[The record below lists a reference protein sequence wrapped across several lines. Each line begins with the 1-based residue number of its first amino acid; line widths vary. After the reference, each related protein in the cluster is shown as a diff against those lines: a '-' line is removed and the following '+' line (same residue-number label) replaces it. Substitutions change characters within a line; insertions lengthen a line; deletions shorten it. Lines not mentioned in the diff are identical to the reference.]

1 MSQKTIPYSIEAEE
15 ALLGNI
21 LVYKDAMQESIEA
34 SLVSDD
40 FYIDK
45 NKKIFTVMSS
55 MYENKEKVDTVS
67 LSSKLIDFDY
77 FDKVGGMDYLV
88 QLADKT
94 VSNANTKEYIKI
106 IKNKSIA
113 RRIIRAGE
121 EIASDGYSGSKDTDI
136 LLDDAE
142 KKILDITRS
151 RTDSG
156 IASSKEVFA
165 EAIKRIEAAE
175 ANGSAIT
182 GVKSRYADLDNLTA
196 GFQKGALIILAAR
209 PGIGKTAFAL
219 NIAINSAAVSQGACA
234 IFSLEMSSTELAM
247 RMLAAKAKVDGQHI
261 KKGQLNE
268 NEWGKIKEASQEL
281 SNQKIFINDTPGIT
295 MNDIYAKCRKLK
307 NDHGLY
313 LVIVDYI
320 QLIQSS
326 GHYESR
332 QQEVSDISRKLKA
345 LARDLDVP
353 VIALSQLSRDIETR
367 NKKGDARP
375 LLSDLRESG
384 SLEQDADIVMFI
396 HQKNINNDE
405 EHDINSPNQR
415 VDVQI
420 VVAKH
425 RNGPIADINLAFQKD
440 ISAFFSISNNKM

>member
-1 MSQKTIPYSIEAEE
+1 
-15 ALLGNI
+15 
-21 LVYKDAMQESIEA
+21 
-34 SLVSDD
+34 
-40 FYIDK
+40 
-45 NKKIFTVMSS
+45 
-55 MYENKEKVDTVS
+55 
-67 LSSKLIDFDY
+67 
-77 FDKVGGMDYLV
+77 
-88 QLADKT
+88 
-94 VSNANTKEYIKI
+94 
-106 IKNKSIA
+106 
-113 RRIIRAGE
+113 
-121 EIASDGYSGSKDTDI
+121 
-136 LLDDAE
+136 
-142 KKILDITRS
+142 
-151 RTDSG
+151 
-156 IASSKEVFA
+156 
-165 EAIKRIEAAE
+165 
-175 ANGSAIT
+175 
-182 GVKSRYADLDNLTA
+182 
-196 GFQKGALIILAAR
+196 
-209 PGIGKTAFAL
+209 
-219 NIAINSAAVSQGACA
+219 
-234 IFSLEMSSTELAM
+234 MSSTELAM